1 MIPRINILLSSVF
14 ILLII
19 LGIDTEQANAKK
31 PKWVKDR
38 PVDQNYYIGIG
49 KASKEKLNENY
60 LEIAKNKALSDIIS
74 EISVNISSN
83 SILYQIEDKEGL
95 RETYQSRIQL
105 ATKEYIEGYE
115 LVDSWENKEEYWVY
129 YRLSKAEYKRRKQEI
144 LDRAITLSK
153 DFYEKAKAE
162 EMEYDI
168 HNALIYYIKS
178 FDAIKNHIGEDLSV
192 FTPEGKIYLDNAI
205 YQSIQNIL
213 SRIVITPGKEIFT
226 LKSLSS
232 EHEPVY
238 VKVKLKTERE
248 TQNLANVPI
257 VFSYT
262 KHQLSGI
269 EEVITNREGI
279 AECTKAN
286 RVPKGKNQILKAEFN
301 IDSYF
306 KESSE
311 DNILKNIVLQNI
323 IRPQNNIYIE
333 VKELFAYL
341 ESDESIFGNQAMVQP
356 ITQILEEELSKNYF
370 SFTDSKENA
379 DIIIK
384 IESKIVKGTK
394 IDKHNLHTAFLNC
407 NISII
412 NVKNNLVIFND
423 LINEKGMA
431 SGSYN
436 AAAKNAIKK
445 AKDDINIK
453 LLPNIRN
460 IKI

>member
-1 MIPRINILLSSVF
+1 MIPKSKTLISLVFTLLLVSGYD
-14 ILLII
+14 I
-19 LGIDTEQANAKK
+19 EQVEAKK

-49 KASKEKLNENY
+49 KANKESSENY
-60 LEIAKNKALSDIIS
+60 LEVAKNKALSDMIS

-83 SILYQIEDKEGL
+83 SVLYQIEDKEGL
-95 RETYQSRIQL
+95 RETYQERIKL
-105 ATKEYIEGYE
+105 ATKDYIEGYE
-115 LVDSWENKEEYWVY
+115 IVDSWESKEEYWVY

-144 LDRAITLSK
+144 LDRAINLSK
-153 DFYEKAKAE
+153 DFYEKAKEAE
-162 EMEYDI
+162 KEFDI
-168 HNALIYYIKS
+168 HNALIYYVKS
-178 FDAIKNHIGEDLSV
+178 FDAIKKHIGEDLSV
-192 FTPEGKIYLDNAI
+192 FTLEGKIYLDNAI
-205 YQSIQNIL
+205 YQSIQGIL
-213 SRIVITPGKEIFT
+213 SRIIITPGKEIFT
-226 LKSLSS
+226 IKSLSS

-238 VKVKLKTERE
+238 VNVKLNTD
-248 TQNLANVPI
+248 QGPQILDNVP
-257 VFSYT
+257 VLFSYA
-262 KHQLSGI
+262 KHKLTGI
-269 EEVITNREGI
+269 EEVITDSKGV

-286 RVPKGKNQILKAEFN
+286 MVPKGKNQIIKAKFN

-306 KESSE
+306 KETTE
-311 DNILKNIVLQNI
+311 DNILKNIVLENN
-323 IRPQNNIYIE
+323 IRPQNNIHIE

-341 ESDESIFGNQAMVQP
+341 DSDEKIFGTHNTVQP

-370 SFTDSKENA
+370 SFTSSKENA

-394 IDKHNLHTAFLNC
+394 LDKHNLHTAFLNC

-431 SGSYN
+431 SGSFKS
-436 AAAKNAIKK
+436 AAKNAIKK
-445 AKDDINIK
+445 AKNDITIK